1 MTNLFEA
8 LETTADGA
16 FIIDEDLEIVY
27 WNQAAQEIVGFN
39 QSEITGQLCY
49 QVLQGQD
56 EHRRLICRLHCR
68 VARTAFRSETVANY
82 DVHVHTASGD
92 MRWLNMSIFTYTEI
106 KNNEENR
113 FVVHLFRD
121 IDQKK
126 QDERFLQRVLEV
138 AKRYHDIPPE
148 SQANTETSPPIEV
161 LTPREREV
169 LAVLAK
175 GHGTQDIAQLLSIS
189 PSTVRNHIQHILQ
202 KLQVH
207 TRLEAVTYAIKN
219 DLVD

>member
-16 FIIDEDLEIVY
+16 FIINENLEIVY
-27 WNQAAQEIVGFN
+27 WNRAAQEIVGFN
-39 QSEITGQLCY
+39 QSEITRQLCY
-49 QVLQGQD
+49 QVLQGRD
-56 EHRRLICRLHCR
+56 EHRGLICRLRCR
-68 VARTAFRSETVANY
+68 VAQTAFRGESVANY
-82 DVHVHTASGD
+82 DVRVHTASGEV
-92 MRWLNMSIFTYTEI
+92 RWVNMSIFTYTE
-106 KNNEENR
+106 NNNREENR

-121 IDQKK
+121 ISQKK
-126 QDERFLQRVLEV
+126 EDERFLQRVLEV

-148 SQANTETSPPIEV
+148 SHAKAETSPPVEV

-169 LAVLAK
+169 LTVLAK
-175 GHGTQDIAQLLSIS
+175 GHGTQEIAQLLSIS
-189 PSTVRNHIQHILQ
+189 ASTVRNHIQHILQ

-207 TRLEAVTYAIKN
+207 TRLEAVTYAIKH

>member
-1 MTNLFEA
+1 MTSLFEA

-16 FIIDEDLEIVY
+16 FIINEDLEIVY
-27 WNQAAQEIVGFN
+27 WNRAAQKIVGCN
-39 QSEITGQLCY
+39 QSEVVGQPCY

-56 EHRRLICRLHCR
+56 EHHRLICRLRCH
-68 VARTAFRSETVANY
+68 VAKIALHGESVANY
-82 DVHVHTASGD
+82 DVRVHTASGD

-121 IDQKK
+121 INRKK
-126 QDERFLQRVLEV
+126 DDERFLQRVLEV
-138 AKRYHDIPPE
+138 ARRYHGLPPE
-148 SQANTETSPPIEV
+148 DDAERQLSPSLES
-161 LTPREREV
+161 LTPRECEV
-169 LAVLAK
+169 FALLVK
-175 GHGTQDIAQLLSIS
+175 GHGTSEIAQILSIS

-207 TRLEAVTYAIKN
+207 TRLEAVTYAIKH
-219 DLVD
+219 DLVG

>member
-1 MTNLFEA
+1 VTNLFEA
-8 LETTADGA
+8 LETAADGA
-16 FIIDEDLEIVY
+16 FVIDEDLEIVY
-27 WNQAAQEIVGFN
+27 WNQAAQKIVGFD

-49 QVLQGQD
+49 QFLQGRD
-56 EHRRLICRLHCR
+56 EHRRLICRLRCR
-68 VARTAFRSETVANY
+68 VAKTAFDGETVANY

-92 MRWLNMSIFTYTEI
+92 MRWLNMSIFTYTENT
-106 KNNEENR
+106 NNREER

-121 IDQKK
+121 INQKK
-126 QDERFLQRVLEV
+126 EDERFLQRVLEV
-138 AKRYHDIPPE
+138 AKRYHDVPPE
-148 SQANTETSPPIEV
+148 SHAETETSPPIEV

-169 LAVLAK
+169 LALLAK

-207 TRLEAVTYAIKN
+207 TRLEAVTYAIKH
-219 DLVD
+219 DLVH

>member
-8 LETTADGA
+8 LETAADGV
-16 FIIDEDLEIVY
+16 FVINEDLEIVY
-27 WNQAAQEIVGFN
+27 WNRAAQQIVGFN
-39 QSEITGQLCY
+39 QSELAGQLCY
-49 QVLQGQD
+49 QVLQGRD
-56 EHRRLICRLHCR
+56 EHRRLICRLRCQ
-68 VARTAFRSETVANY
+68 VAKTAFRGEAVANY
-82 DVHVHTASGD
+82 DIRVHTASGD
-92 MRWLNMSIFTYTEI
+92 VRWLNMSIFTYTE
-106 KNNEENR
+106 NNNREENR

-121 IDQKK
+121 INQKK
-126 QDERFLQRVLEV
+126 EDERFLERVLEV
-138 AKRYHDIPPE
+138 AKRYHDVPPE
-148 SQANTETSPPIEV
+148 SQAKTETSPPIEV

-169 LAVLAK
+169 LAVLAM

-207 TRLEAVTYAIKN
+207 TRLEAVAYAIKH

>member
-1 MTNLFEA
+1 VTNLFEA

-16 FIIDEDLEIVY
+16 FVINEDLKIVY
-27 WNQAAQEIVGFN
+27 WNRAAQKMLGFDQREIVG
-39 QSEITGQLCY
+39 QLCH
-49 QVLQGQD
+49 QVLEGRD
-56 EHRRLICRLHCR
+56 ENHRLICRLRCQL
-68 VARTAFRSETVANY
+68 AGSAFRGEAVSDY
-82 DVHVHTASGD
+82 DVRVHTAAGD
-92 MRWLNMSIFTYTEI
+92 IRWLNMSIFTYAHVED
-106 KNNEENR
+106 NEESR

-121 IDQKK
+121 ISQKK
-126 QDERFLQRVLEV
+126 EDERFLQRVLEV
-138 AKRYHDIPPE
+138 AKRYHVVPPE
-148 SQANTETSPPIEV
+148 SQAKAETSSPVEV

-207 TRLEAVTYAIKN
+207 TRLEAVTYAIKH